1 MNKTPGM
8 HSKSYGIRFGAIS
21 IFVPVTLLLALS
33 GCVNSRIE
41 QVRQGSTVLQD
52 GEAIVILA
60 RRHDHA
66 GETESSFTDC
76 IEDKLAKGDS
86 PLNVH
91 PNNEFIDAMFPWFEP
106 SVAPLSTD
114 SLPQL
119 LAHPGVRDKI
129 EQTGVRY
136 VVWLDGSTERVDSGG
151 SMTCAISPTG
161 GGCLGFG
168 WWEDASDYE
177 ATVWDLKSSSAAGMV
192 SADVSG
198 TSYMPAFVVPIP
210 LIARTQ
216 SAACSGLAR
225 QLSLFLAQAP

>member
-1 MNKTPGM
+1 MTNTPTVGP
-8 HSKSYGIRFGAIS
+8 GRGPRTRAATLWLGA
-21 IFVPVTLLLALS
+21 TLLAAAT

-41 QVRQGSTVLQD
+41 QVKQGTTVMQD
-52 GEAIVILA
+52 GEAVVILA

-66 GETESSFTDC
+66 GETESSFTEC
-76 IEDKLAKGDS
+76 IEEKLAKGDS
-86 PLNVH
+86 ALNVH
-91 PNNEFIDAMFPWFEP
+91 PNKAFIDAMFPWFEP
-106 SVAPLSTD
+106 SVAPLSTE

-119 LAHPGVRDKI
+119 LANPGVQQKI

-151 SMTCAISPTG
+151 SMTCAVSPTG

-168 WWEDASDYE
+168 WWEDAADYE
-177 ATVWDLKSSSAAGMV
+177 ATVWDLKSSRAAGMV

-225 QLSLFLAQAP
+225 QLSQFLVQAQ

>member
-1 MNKTPGM
+1 MNSKTRTRLDRSVARSLSSLGVFLGVAVAM
-8 HSKSYGIRFGAIS
+8 
-21 IFVPVTLLLALS
+21 S
-33 GCVNSRIE
+33 GCVNSGIE
-41 QVRQGSTVLQD
+41 QVRQGDSIMHD
-52 GEAIVILA
+52 GAAVVSLA

-66 GETESSFTDC
+66 GETESSFTEC
-76 IEDKLAKGDS
+76 IEQKLSKGDS
-86 PLNVH
+86 ALNVH
-91 PNNEFIDAMFPWFEP
+91 PNKEFIDAMFPWFEP
-106 SVAPLSTD
+106 SVAPLSTE

-119 LAHPGVRDKI
+119 LANPGVQQKI

-151 SMTCAISPTG
+151 SMTCAVSPTG

-177 ATVWDLKSSSAAGMV
+177 ATVWDLKSSRAAGMV

-225 QLSLFLAQAP
+225 QLSLFLVQAQ